1 MLRKIFGPE
10 RGEVC
15 EQFMVLHDEKLHN
28 LCSSPSV
35 IRVVKSRRLQW
46 SGHVARIAG
55 DKVCTQNFDGENL
68 VG

>member
-46 SGHVARIAG
+46 SG
-55 DKVCTQNFDGENL
+55 L
-68 VG
+68 